1 MITFLELVLI
11 VVPITVY
18 FAGDEK
24 VISSTFALVVLVTS
38 FIVLILE
45 LSVGWLI
52 VIGVIASE
60 FPEPSIFVG
69 TEIWNL
75 LVGPLI
81 LTLYVYVISEVVQN
95 SPRV

>member
-52 VIGVIASE
+52 VIGVIDSE